1 MIGFFIKK
9 AFYDG
14 WDNLLSILLL
24 NIAIIAIV
32 FGAWFLAGAT
42 ANFMPFS
49 IGIIIIACAFLGI
62 ILLTI
67 SQVMAKVA
75 NYQSF
80 AFSDLKEAFIDSWR
94 HGALFGLFIVGL
106 VFIFSITIPYY
117 FSLGN
122 MLGLSLAI
130 TIFWVGLICLLSL
143 QWFCAIRSQLD
154 KNFLKSIKKS
164 FIIFFDNAG
173 FSLFMF
179 VYSIILMALSVVL
192 VFMIPGI
199 AGLLLAQNNALRL
212 RIYKYDWMEEH
223 KDLDAKQVRKQ
234 VPWGELIADD
244 EDIVGH
250 RSFKSFIFPWK
261 E

>member
-1 MIGFFIKK
+1 MIVFFIKK

-14 WDNLLSILLL
+14 WDNLLSILVM
-24 NIAIIAIV
+24 NIALIAIV
-32 FGAWFLAGAT
+32 FGAWLLAAAT
-42 ANFMPFS
+42 ASFMPLS
-49 IGIIIIACAFLGI
+49 IGIIIIAFALFGM

-67 SQVMAKVA
+67 SQVMAKAA

-80 AFSDLKEAFIDSWR
+80 AFSDLREAFIDSWR
-94 HGALFGLFIVGL
+94 HGALFGLFIAGL
-106 VFIFSITIPYY
+106 VFIFSIPIPYY
-117 FSLGN
+117 FSLAN
-122 MLGLSLAI
+122 ILGFSLAI

-173 FSLFMF
+173 FSVFML
-179 VYSIILMALSVVL
+179 VYSLVLMAFSVVL
-192 VFMIPGI
+192 VFLIPGI
-199 AGLLLAQNNALRL
+199 AGLLLAQNNALKLRL
-212 RIYKYDWMEEH
+212 YKYNWIKEH
-223 KDLDAKQVRKQ
+223 KGLDAKQVRKQ
-234 VPWGELIADD
+234 IPWGELIAHDK
-244 EDIVGH
+244 DIVGH